1 MTDDPIF
8 HEDYELEYLVRYY
21 DSRQKDDCFSGFIAR
36 IEIFRDAHKRLE
48 AERFAKFCDRVHL
61 HERIEKELMHHFVR
75 RLEKFESMH
84 GTLEVESFC
93 VFRLL
98 TLSRSEF
105 ESATEFAADCS
116 DSPQALYS
124 GTALTI
130 LSPRLTE

>member
-84 GTLEVESFC
+84 GTLEVPSVMRLEFGVAHSPGNMKVSFQAA
-93 VFRLL
+93 
-98 TLSRSEF
+98 RSI
-105 ESATEFAADCS
+105 
-116 DSPQALYS
+116 
-124 GTALTI
+124 G
-130 LSPRLTE
+130 